1 MGFGRVADLHYLS
14 VKRLYLLEVE
24 GLGEGVGFAFE
35 LDFGLGE
42 GEALAFEPFLAVGE
56 GEALALEP
64 FLAVGE
70 GEALALEPFL
80 AVGEGDAL
88 ACGASFS
95 ATASTAD
102 NFTHCGS
109 SLLAGCEQ

>member
-1 MGFGRVADLHYLS
+1 MEGEGFGV
-14 VKRLYLLEVE
+14 
-24 GLGEGVGFAFE
+24 GLDFAFE
-35 LDFGLGE
+35 VLFGLGE

-56 GEALALEP
+56 GEALALEL

-70 GEALALEPFL
+70 GVGLAI
-80 AVGEGDAL
+80 
-88 ACGASFS
+88 GASFCAVAS
-95 ATASTAD
+95 AAD

>member
-1 MGFGRVADLHYLS
+1 MRKGALKGYFFEGEGFG
-14 VKRLYLLEVE
+14 E
-24 GLGEGVGFAFE
+24 GLDFAFE
-35 LDFGLGE
+35 VLFGL
-42 GEALAFEPFLAVGE
+42 GE

-70 GEALALEPFL
+70 GEALALELFL
-80 AVGEGDAL
+80 AVGEGDGL
-88 ACGASFS
+88 AFGASFS
-95 ATASTAD
+95 ATASTAA